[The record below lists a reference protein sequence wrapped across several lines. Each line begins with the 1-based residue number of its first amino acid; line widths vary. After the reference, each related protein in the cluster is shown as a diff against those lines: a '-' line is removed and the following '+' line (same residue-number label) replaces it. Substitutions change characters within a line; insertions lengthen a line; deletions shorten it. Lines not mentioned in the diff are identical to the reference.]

1 MPCGCADY
9 TVIDQ
14 LTRAAISQAEGAIEG
29 RAAQYEMPSPHA
41 TNFAFSRFEGARQY
55 GNMYPLSLPL
65 ADMEASA
72 TERSD

>member
-1 MPCGCADY
+1 MPRGCADY
-9 TVIDQ
+9 TVLDQ

-55 GNMYPLSLPL
+55 VPTSKIDTIMTLVPGKMLTSC
-65 ADMEASA
+65 
-72 TERSD
+72 

>member
-1 MPCGCADY
+1 MPRGCADY

-41 TNFAFSRFEGARQY
+41 TNFAFSRFEGAEAPAPR
-55 GNMYPLSLPL
+55 LSPPL

>member
-1 MPCGCADY
+1 MTSAM
-9 TVIDQ
+9 
-14 LTRAAISQAEGAIEG
+14 AEGAIEG

-41 TNFAFSRFEGARQY
+41 TNFAFSRFEGAEAPAPR
-55 GNMYPLSLPL
+55 LSPPL